1 MNPLA
6 QAISTALLQ
15 FVWQGVV
22 VACSLWVALFLL
34 RNRSANL
41 RYVISCAAL
50 ALLLILPAATA
61 ISLYD
66 SSFGGSTRPSG
77 AAFTVT
83 IRAVW
88 SGSIETAP
96 PWLTAIRPWIVWA
109 WLAGVALLS
118 LRLAWAGGQLA
129 ILRRLAT
136 PADAALVEMAS
147 NVARRMGTSRV
158 VRVLIA
164 ATSEGPSL
172 TGWIRPA
179 VMLPVATLM
188 NLTPEQLESILAHEI
203 AHLRRYDDVVNIFQ
217 TFIETL
223 LFYHPAVWWVSNRI
237 RHERELCCDDLA
249 VATCGDA
256 LCYARALTTLEK
268 LRLATPRLALGAN
281 QSPLAYRIRRVVGS
295 RTQEYLPSSLPGV
308 VALCFAIA
316 CFAINTRPAV
326 GAAPAPARVEY
337 PEAARA
343 RGIQGTV
350 PVEVKIDGSGKVSE
364 AHAVGG
370 PQELRR
376 AAEQRALGERFT
388 GPMKPATQQFDVAFQ
403 LAQQFTAPASPAPS
417 QAPVVDDR
425 SLGTIEGVVFG
436 ANGKPLS
443 KSTVTLYPSPQQIE
457 SAQPA
462 AVTTTDSSGKFVFEG
477 VKPHAYTMT
486 GEHAGYLMG
495 SNGNKRT
502 TLLLSGFVAFDVG
515 AGQHLNAMNFELVPY
530 STVTGKVVDED
541 GDPMAKVAVSAT
553 IFRWMQGQRQVMT
566 VASAETDDRGDFKLS
581 NMGPGKV
588 NLGFRVS
595 RNPVY
600 QEKPKPG
607 QPEERYLA
615 TYYPGVLDLSASTAV
630 TIAAGVDVSGI
641 NMKLTRSPVYH
652 VRGKVSG
659 DVPVG
664 RNLQVVTADGGNDL
678 EASAMVGPDGS
689 FDLSGVAPGEHTLGV
704 AANGSIA
711 YQHVAVGNGDA
722 EVTLSILPIA
732 QLKGQVKIVDAPTAG
747 QSPNVPLNGIQIS
760 LASAT
765 AIGGQRGASPAE
777 DGTFTFGGV
786 AAGKYEL
793 STTPAFLPAGA
804 YVKSMTY
811 GGRDVTNGLDLSG
824 GAGAGSL
831 EIGISLAGGAI
842 SVSVALEQDDSRVA
856 QLILIPDP
864 PQPSHPWLYQRRA
877 ANLQGKFTFTSVAPG
892 SYRLFVT
899 EQVERFVQFD
909 PDWYKAHESRGT
921 KITVKE
927 NDRLQLM
934 LPRTSAA
941 QLADD
946 DKRFGR

>member
-1 MNPLA
+1 MTPLA

-15 FVWQGVV
+15 FIWQGIL
-22 VACSLWVALFLL
+22 VACGLWAALFLL

-41 RYVISCAAL
+41 RYVISCGAL
-50 ALLLILPAATA
+50 AVLLILPAATA
-61 ISLYD
+61 YSLYD
-66 SSFGGSTRPSG
+66 SSFGSSLGSARPSG
-77 AAFTVT
+77 AALTLT

-96 PWLTAIRPWIVWA
+96 AWLTAIRPWIVWV

-118 LRLAWAGGQLA
+118 LQLAWAGGQLA

-147 NVARRMGTSRV
+147 NVARRLGTCRV

-203 AHLRRYDDVVNIFQ
+203 AHLRRYDDIVNIFQ

-350 PVEVKIDGSGKVSE
+350 PVEVKIDASGKVSE

-376 AAEQRALGERFT
+376 AAEQRALGELFT
-388 GPMKPATQQFDVAFQ
+388 GPMKPATQKVDVAFQ
-403 LAQQFTAPASPAPS
+403 LAQQATPAENPRPDA
-417 QAPVVDDR
+417 AVDER
-425 SLGTIEGVVFG
+425 TLGTIEGVVLSER
-436 ANGKPLS
+436 GKPLS
-443 KSTVTLYPSPQQIE
+443 KSTVTLYPWAQQIVNI
-457 SAQPA
+457 QPVA
-462 AVTTTDSSGKFVFEG
+462 ITTTDSSGKFVFERL
-477 VKPHAYTMT
+477 KPQTYTLT
-486 GEHAGYLMG
+486 GEHPGYLMG
-495 SNGNKRT
+495 VNGSKRT
-502 TLLLSGFVAFDVG
+502 TQLLAGFTAIDVG
-515 AGQHLNAMNFELVPY
+515 ASQHVSSVSIELTAY
-530 STVTGKVVDED
+530 STITGKVVDED
-541 GDPMAKVAVSAT
+541 GDPMAKVMVNALS
-553 IFRWMQGQRQVMT
+553 FRWAQNGRERVPIGNAQ
-566 VASAETDDRGDFKLS
+566 TDDRGEFKLS
-581 NMGPGKV
+581 DMGPG
-588 NLGFRVS
+588 RVYLS
-595 RNPVY
+595 FSVPNGGPLL
-600 QEKPKPG
+600 QERIVAG
-607 QPEERYLA
+607 RAEERYVT
-615 TYYPGVLDLSASTAV
+615 TYYPGTTDLKAASMVTVSAGLDV
-630 TIAAGVDVSGI
+630 TGV
-641 NMKLTRSPVYH
+641 NMKLKKSPVYH
-652 VRGKVSG
+652 VRGTVAGGSG
-659 DVPVG
+659 PFTVF
-664 RNLQVVTADGGNDL
+664 LKDGATQNILAQTSNGKF
-678 EASAMVGPDGS
+678 DG
-689 FDLSGVAPGEHTLGV
+689 SGVAPGDYLIGGV
-704 AANGSIA
+704 ASDGRMLPFTPLRVSDR
-711 YQHVAVGNGDA
+711 DA
-722 EVTLSILPIA
+722 DISLSMLPSEKIT
-732 QLKGQVKIVDAPTAG
+732 GRVKLMEATQGA
-747 QSPNVPLNGIQIS
+747 SQIS
-760 LASAT
+760 LKGIQLTLTPAT
-765 AIGGQRGASPAE
+765 EDNYGQPPTAMSGDDGSFAIPNVS
-777 DGTFTFGGV
+777 
-786 AAGKYEL
+786 AGKYVVSL
-793 STTPAFLPAGA
+793 NGLPAGC
-804 YVKSMTY
+804 YWKSRTL
-811 GGRDVTNGLDLSG
+811 GGQDVSDTHAFDFSG
-824 GAGAGSL
+824 GAGGATF
-831 EIGISLAGGAI
+831 EIGISTAAANVTLT
-842 SVSVALEQDDSRVA
+842 VSIEKNESPQTVLMV
-856 QLILIPDP
+856 LPDP
-864 PQPSHPWLYQRRA
+864 PQPGHNWLYKRA
-877 ANLQGKFTFTSVAPG
+877 PANAQGRYTFSGLPPG
-892 SYRLFVT
+892 NYRVFAT
-899 EQVERFVQFD
+899 ETIERFLQFD

-927 NDRLQLM
+927 NDHLQLT
-934 LPRTSAA
+934 LPRASSA

-946 DKRFGR
+946 DKRAGR